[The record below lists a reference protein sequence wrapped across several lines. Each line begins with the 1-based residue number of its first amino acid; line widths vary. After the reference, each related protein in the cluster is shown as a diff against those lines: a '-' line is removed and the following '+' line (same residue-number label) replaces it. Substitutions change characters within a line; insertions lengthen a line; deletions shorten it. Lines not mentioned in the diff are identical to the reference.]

1 MVQPLAEERT
11 SGARRGRPGYDQE
24 SLLMVCV
31 GVFNEHGYDATSMGM
46 LAEALGISKSAIY
59 HHVKSKEELL
69 SLSLD
74 RALSSLDRV
83 VEEARTMEGPARTR
97 LEVLIRGTVRVLV
110 QERPHVTLLLRLRGN
125 SEVERAALDHRR
137 ALTKELESR
146 FAYAQEE
153 GAVRTDLSPRYLA
166 RLVYGAINSMVDWYR
181 PERGDD
187 VDTIADTILTM
198 LFEGVLVPGAQ

>member
-1 MVQPLAEERT
+1 
-11 SGARRGRPGYDQE
+11 
-24 SLLMVCV
+24 
-31 GVFNEHGYDATSMGM
+31 
-46 LAEALGISKSAIY
+46 
-59 HHVKSKEELL
+59 
-69 SLSLD
+69 
-74 RALSSLDRV
+74 
-83 VEEARTMEGPARTR
+83 MEGPARTR